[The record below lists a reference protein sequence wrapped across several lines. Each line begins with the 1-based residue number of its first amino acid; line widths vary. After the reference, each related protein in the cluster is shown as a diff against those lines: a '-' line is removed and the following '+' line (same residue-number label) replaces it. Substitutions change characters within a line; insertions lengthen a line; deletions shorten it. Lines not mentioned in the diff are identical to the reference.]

1 MGPKDLEDKEIHLVN
16 AGAVAKDSQSCCFL
30 GAGGP
35 FANSVIIGSEIVRGG
50 LRLLPNNFLS
60 ATVIILHSF
69 WLFTLLD
76 KQPDCKCIASADCFV
91 VALCTDK
98 ELRLSHYLS
107 APPPTT
113 PPLS

>member
-1 MGPKDLEDKEIHLVN
+1 MN
-16 AGAVAKDSQSCCFL
+16 ADTVAKDSQSCCFL

-60 ATVIILHSF
+60 ATVILHFFGS
-69 WLFTLLD
+69 FTLLY
-76 KQPDCKCIASADCFV
+76 KQQDCKCIASADCFL
-91 VALCTDK
+91 VAICIDK

-107 APPPTT
+107 APSTDNPTT
-113 PPLS
+113 QLKGRT